1 MALENIGLEKLPNV
15 YFSKI
20 TLEDYNSKS
29 FRVSIRANLF
39 DQLIGSN
46 FIWST
51 DHLFKNFMKVAIIE
65 SSSERMIRDISNG
78 ENPHP
83 ANIRSLESF
92 DERTRIYI
100 FGYGDLQV
108 MEDEDDRHFHIK
120 TSILKPIEATVSSL
134 FAFSYIDHI
143 ELSKTFDIKLTGTL
157 RSYMGPILSEHIMTE
172 GQLQA
177 TTNCFKKPDGSI
189 WSGPVHM
196 GGEKWYSGSFRN
208 AETVELTKLTVKN
221 TKLTDSRS
229 REYSNRGKTPM
240 TDLAIFSDL
249 YYAMNNQADLFGLFS
264 INMKQFALAK
274 TKFGKA
280 IYGLS
285 DKMFAEVI
293 ENISLNSIEVRRRQ
307 VKFTRQTNRLGTPYY
322 AMQDIAPYHIVATLS
337 DLVGHD
343 ISESKEIRTY
353 EFTDTSKTEDDRGEF
368 VYEVNI
374 SIVDKTQDLVEKVV
388 SKLKENLNGVKD
400 IVRRLNHV
408 NNYNSKTN
416 SLREGETIP
425 AEMKLYIEQYYSYM
439 AMMKDISADEL
450 AEITTAKHSLFKSDT
465 YRKRHGLRFI
475 GEYEKLYS
483 STVRRFGITPKDLR
497 EHKVIPS
504 YGYPPNVIQ
513 MTKTFAERICFN
525 NIKTSY
531 DIMDVQDNKNMIKI
545 NREDFE
551 SRADREVSRFFDLTQ
566 AVSSEDLFLLDSQDA
581 DAIKDIGASKM
592 SYMSP
597 ISFQYKGQRKSI
609 EKMENINL
617 DELTDKFLFSV
628 RTRQEKS
635 TSSQSKPRQEKS
647 RTRKRNKNIKKP
659 VVAKRPKMNRF
670 KFNFKPVT
678 VKINNLSE
686 KQEDYRRSRE
696 YLGPNS
702 EFVLIDTNLEESVQ
716 PTDMTQSLRRFK
728 VSNEVVTKRTK
739 KEFDL
744 KERGNFYERFRASK
758 NYSPERLRKLPLSIK
773 ALFNSRAS
781 AAKNN
786 IHESDSDVLKEPDTK
801 IASEMVFH
809 ANQKIEAF
817 LGYDKTESGETILT
831 KPMWGELTTEMLSTK
846 KDILCRTIYVD
857 SPDVGVKPSPEFK
870 FPVQNNVFIIVGDN
884 AQEAEQQILD
894 EVIELEEV
902 QYVIYAQS
910 NVIMQPRG

>member
-1 MALENIGLEKLPNV
+1 
-15 YFSKI
+15 
-20 TLEDYNSKS
+20 
-29 FRVSIRANLF
+29 
-39 DQLIGSN
+39 
-46 FIWST
+46 
-51 DHLFKNFMKVAIIE
+51 
-65 SSSERMIRDISNG
+65 
-78 ENPHP
+78 
-83 ANIRSLESF
+83 
-92 DERTRIYI
+92 
-100 FGYGDLQV
+100 
-108 MEDEDDRHFHIK
+108 
-120 TSILKPIEATVSSL
+120 
-134 FAFSYIDHI
+134 
-143 ELSKTFDIKLTGTL
+143 
-157 RSYMGPILSEHIMTE
+157 
-172 GQLQA
+172 
-177 TTNCFKKPDGSI
+177 
-189 WSGPVHM
+189 
-196 GGEKWYSGSFRN
+196 
-208 AETVELTKLTVKN
+208 
-221 TKLTDSRS
+221 
-229 REYSNRGKTPM
+229 
-240 TDLAIFSDL
+240 
-249 YYAMNNQADLFGLFS
+249 
-264 INMKQFALAK
+264 
-274 TKFGKA
+274 
-280 IYGLS
+280 
-285 DKMFAEVI
+285 
-293 ENISLNSIEVRRRQ
+293 
-307 VKFTRQTNRLGTPYY
+307 
-322 AMQDIAPYHIVATLS
+322 
-337 DLVGHD
+337 
-343 ISESKEIRTY
+343 
-353 EFTDTSKTEDDRGEF
+353 
-368 VYEVNI
+368 
-374 SIVDKTQDLVEKVV
+374 
-388 SKLKENLNGVKD
+388 
-400 IVRRLNHV
+400 
-408 NNYNSKTN
+408 
-416 SLREGETIP
+416 
-425 AEMKLYIEQYYSYM
+425 
-439 AMMKDISADEL
+439 
-450 AEITTAKHSLFKSDT
+450 
-465 YRKRHGLRFI
+465 
-475 GEYEKLYS
+475 
-483 STVRRFGITPKDLR
+483 
-497 EHKVIPS
+497 
-504 YGYPPNVIQ
+504 
-513 MTKTFAERICFN
+513 
-525 NIKTSY
+525 
-531 DIMDVQDNKNMIKI
+531 MDVQDNKNMIKI
-545 NREDFE
+545 NREEFE

-566 AVSSEDLFLLDSQDA
+566 AISSEDLFLLDSQDA

-628 RTRQEKS
+628 RRRQEKS

-696 YLGPNS
+696 YLGSNS